1 MPSSTAV
8 RGIQYVTNDDGK
20 KVAVVIDLKMHGEL
34 WEDIYDGLNARRR
47 ARETRYSLQTVRT
60 SLKKSGKLRG

>member
-1 MPSSTAV
+1 MPNSTAV
-8 RGIQYVTNDDGK
+8 RGIQFVTNDEGK
-20 KVAVVIDLKMHGEL
+20 KIAVVIDLKKHGEL

-47 ARETRYSLQTVRT
+47 AKEPRYSLQTVRT

>member
-1 MPSSTAV
+1 MPVIVA
-8 RGIQYVTNDDGK
+8 RGIQFVTNDAGK
-20 KVAVVIDLKMHGEL
+20 KVAVVIDLKKHGEL

-47 ARETRYSLQTVRT
+47 ANEPRYSLQTVRA